1 MKTFVIIASKNSIE
15 SADAI
20 MSSRLIRT
28 MDAQVS
34 ADVVYRILSYS
45 HITADGMIM
54 AAQ

>member
-34 ADVVYRILSYS
+34 ACISLSYNRGRN
-45 HITADGMIM
+45 DNGC
-54 AAQ
+54 Q